1 MSCTAVL
8 DALIS
13 IKPKHT
19 KNILA
24 GVKTVE
30 LRRRPIHLPIG
41 ARLWIYST
49 LPIGQVVAAATIEDA
64 FSDNPMAIWR
74 RFGKASCI
82 SHDEFQE
89 YFHGCNTAF
98 AVKLTDVCFLD
109 PSVTLAALKALVS
122 KFHPPQ
128 FFMKLS
134 RDNPLLDI
142 LSKSLAGA
150 SR

>member
-19 KNILA
+19 RNILA

-30 LRRRPIHLPIG
+30 LRRRPIHLPVG

-49 LPIGQVVAAATIEDA
+49 LPIGRVVAAATIEDT
-64 FSDNPMAIWR
+64 FSDKPMAIWR

-89 YFHGCNTAF
+89 YFHGCDTAF
-98 AVKLTDVCFLD
+98 AVKLADVCFLD
-109 PSVTLAALKALVS
+109 PSLTLSALKALVS
-122 KFHPPQ
+122 RFHPPQ

-150 SR
+150 SH